1 MIFAWFNPIL
11 YLYRKAI
18 KLNHEFLADESVI
31 NTFSDT
37 QTYQL
42 LLLDKASQSNSLLL
56 TSPFNY
62 LLTKKRII
70 MMSKNA
76 SQKVAI
82 LKQIALIPVIAA
94 TGFLLTA
101 KTIAQDISKVVQQQ
115 QIESTQNGISQELLK
130 EYQDVINKY
139 KKTLR
144 DGRQS
149 YSLNLTQADKE
160 RLEKIFIQMSKEQ
173 QAKQMVVFIPVSSM
187 VLKKVVP
194 TKEQLESFKDP
205 KMYGVWVNG
214 IRVSN
219 DVLNNYTNTD
229 FANVFESK
237 LMKNATNYGKH
248 VYQVSLMTNDNFQSY
263 NDQTIASKK
272 NVMILRSFEKKD
284 ATN

>member
-1 MIFAWFNPIL
+1 MLTKDKLVPHSFLKYVFVNKEDFERGTIEKEILGHELTHVKQKHSIDILFLELLMIFAWFNPIL

-31 NTFSDT
+31 NTISDT

-82 LKQIALIPVIAA
+82 LKQIALIPLIAA

-115 QIESTQNGISQELLK
+115 QIESTQNGVSQELLK

-149 YSLNLTQADKE
+149 YSLNLTQAYEECNQLRETCLSSQFNDK
-160 RLEKIFIQMSKEQ
+160 
-173 QAKQMVVFIPVSSM
+173 
-187 VLKKVVP
+187 
-194 TKEQLESFKDP
+194 
-205 KMYGVWVNG
+205 
-214 IRVSN
+214 
-219 DVLNNYTNTD
+219 
-229 FANVFESK
+229 
-237 LMKNATNYGKH
+237 
-248 VYQVSLMTNDNFQSY
+248 
-263 NDQTIASKK
+263 
-272 NVMILRSFEKKD
+272 
-284 ATN
+284 